1 VILWVLLRQ
10 AEEAQAQAK
19 RMETELEESR
29 RLLAEAQ
36 AERETLSE
44 MVTGWEEAFAQAQQE
59 IEALKAA
66 AAASREVC
74 VLLSILQLH
83 VLLQKEARCICRQ
96 AAVKG
101 CHNPTPFLDTP
112 VLSKAQ

>member
-1 VILWVLLRQ
+1 MIRWQ

-29 RLLAEAQ
+29 RLLAEAK

-74 VLLSILQLH
+74 VLLSVLQLH
-83 VLLQKEARCICRQ
+83 ILCKKRQ
-96 AAVKG
+96 GASADKLPLKAATIPPP
-101 CHNPTPFLDTP
+101 CWTRQF
-112 VLSKAQ
+112 